1 MQTCKS
7 DFWGSAQAAH
17 PRRAPAS
24 RMASAEVTTA
34 SIWAW
39 LCPGGDA
46 RNAEQDTSQDADST
60 AKDAAAADAPS
71 GSVVGGEEQEPVD
84 EVLEIFN
91 KVDQVTAAI
100 GDVVQHD
107 PLIETERRSGTCSFA
122 YTGMFVCLCDCGH
135 RTATAASTRRS

>member
-1 MQTCKS
+1 
-7 DFWGSAQAAH
+7 
-17 PRRAPAS
+17 
-24 RMASAEVTTA
+24 MASAEVTTA

-107 PLIETERRSGTCSFA
+107 PLIETERRSDTCSFA
-122 YTGMFVCLCDCGH
+122 CTVMFVCLCDCGH